1 MSMNSDDLEL
11 FSRVA
16 RTGSISRAALETG
29 INQSTVSR
37 RITML
42 ESELGGRLFR
52 RSGRGVALTERGQ
65 VLLGYAA
72 TVAKTLDDATRTL
85 RDSSELGPAQVC
97 IAAQP
102 TVARIMFGA
111 LGHALRSCYP
121 QTKVRFVEGL
131 ASQILGMLQDG
142 KVDVG
147 IMYVPEQRGALQYDL
162 LLRERVCLITPG
174 DYPLRGDSVDVRE
187 LANIPLIL
195 PSTHHGLRLLVESL
209 AARNGIT
216 PRIVL
221 ECDGSISITK
231 RLVLA
236 NCGCSVLPAAA
247 VVEEVAAGRLKS
259 FLFDNPAVERDVA
272 IAWSQNRPS
281 TGGLWH
287 MGQIIRSTAATLV
300 RDGAWPGTVLSSDQH
315 DVAESIEP

>member
-1 MSMNSDDLEL
+1 MNSDDLEL

-16 RTGSISRAALETG
+16 RTRSISRAALETG

-42 ESELGGRLFR
+42 ETELGVRLFR
-52 RSGRGVALTERGQ
+52 RSGRGVTLTERGQ
-65 VLLGYAA
+65 VLLAYAA
-72 TVAKTLDDATRTL
+72 TMEKTLEEATRTL
-85 RDSSELGPAQVC
+85 RNSSELGPAQIC

-111 LGHALRSCYP
+111 LRHELGARYP
-121 QTKVRFVEGL
+121 QTRVRFVEGL
-131 ASQILGMLQDG
+131 ASQLLGMLQDG
-142 KVDVG
+142 KIDIG

-162 LLRERVCLITPG
+162 LFSERVCLITPP
-174 DYPLRGDSVDVRE
+174 DYPLRGDSINVSE

-209 AARNGIT
+209 AAREGFT
-216 PRIVL
+216 PKIAL

-259 FLFDNPAVERDVA
+259 FRLDNPAVERDVA
-272 IAWSQNRPS
+272 IVWSQNSS
-281 TGGLWH
+281 TSGGLWDIA
-287 MGQIIRSTAATLV
+287 QIIRDTAATLV
-300 RDGAWPGTVLSSDQH
+300 RNNEWPGTAASVGRPDSPTL
-315 DVAESIEP
+315 VKP